1 MFKKSGVMLIVFMVL
16 AFSFT
21 VAFSGERGFMRSPEK
36 SCVCAEN
43 SAAGCLCE
51 NMKACGDS
59 QNCKVKASVKCTMAD
74 CKCEN
79 CLCGDNCSMKK
90 DAALCGKNA
99 EAKSCA
105 CEKSAVKKAEIK
117 NCACCASCECAK
129 IGECSKSKTACC
141 MSDNSSCKNGSGCA
155 GKAKA
160 AKMGCEGGKCGK

>member
-105 CEKSAVKKAEIK
+105 C
-117 NCACCASCECAK
+117 CASCECAK